1 MDLSMA
7 LRRVKTYLRN
17 RLTQKHLNHQL
28 MLHVHKQLTVTD
40 SIDVESI
47 ARSFVSVN
55 GQRQAFFGKF
65 SAN

>member
-1 MDLSMA
+1 MA

-28 MLHVHKQLTVTD
+28 MLHVHKQLTD
-40 SIDVESI
+40 SIDVEISI

-55 GQRQAFFGKF
+55 GQRHAFFGKF
-65 SAN
+65 SAK